1 MQVPETVDE
10 VLDASGLQCPLPLA
24 KTAKALNGL
33 AAGNVLKVI
42 ATDEGSVLDFRSW
55 AQGSGKCELL
65 AQEISAGSDGKKRY
79 IHYLKRT

>member
-1 MQVPETVDE
+1 MPVPETVDE

-33 AAGNVLKVI
+33 AAGSVLKVV
-42 ATDEGSVLDFRSW
+42 ATDEGSVLDFQSW

-65 AQEISAGSDGKKRY
+65 AQEKSAGDDGKTRY
-79 IHYLKRT
+79 IHYLKRK